1 MLEPFMYS
9 SVLYWYQL
17 SRIRMIS
24 SSALKTK
31 AQLQN
36 LLKHCE
42 SEARLNSSR
51 LRFPFCLQTSDG
63 PKVPVLRVLFS
74 GVLRAM

>member
-1 MLEPFMYS
+1 MYS

-36 LLKHCE
+36 LLKHCK

-51 LRFPFCLQTSDG
+51 LRFPFCLPTRDG
-63 PKVPVLRVLFS
+63 PKVPVLRVLIS